1 LVQRLL
7 QRGRQGFEQR
17 EQHGERA
24 GSDLGKPKAL
34 PGTWITGSIKPNP
47 VARMAPS
54 STQTPQRGTGRGIGI
69 RTAAG
74 SDERAHGQLHV
85 YDGDGKGKSQA
96 ALGVVLRTI
105 GLGICEQKRTRVLL
119 LRFLKGPG
127 RAYDEDAA
135 IEALQQGFPHLIDQV
150 RTGRGDYFT
159 AEEATPF
166 DRQEAQRGW
175 DIAKGAIASDLY
187 SVVVLDELNPVLDL
201 GLLDADEVARTL
213 ACKPPGME
221 VICTG
226 RGAPKELVQLADLH
240 SEMRAHQQMDP
251 GITGIEIYTGDGKG
265 KSTSALGKGLQAIGR
280 GISQDKSHRVLILQW
295 LKGGAGYTEDAAIAA
310 LRESYPHLVD
320 HLRSGRDAI
329 VWRGQQQP
337 IDYVEA
343 ERAWEIARAAI
354 SSGLYK
360 TVILDEINP
369 TVDLELLPVEPIVQ
383 TLLRKPAET
392 EVILTGRCKNRLAY
406 FELASV
412 YSEMVCHKH
421 YAERGV
427 DLKRGVDY

>member
-1 LVQRLL
+1 MSP
-7 QRGRQGFEQR
+7 
-17 EQHGERA
+17 A
-24 GSDLGKPKAL
+24 
-34 PGTWITGSIKPNP
+34 
-47 VARMAPS
+47 S

-74 SDERAHGQLHV
+74 SDERVHGQLHV

-105 GLGICEQKRTRVLL
+105 GLGICERRQTRVLL

-127 RAYDEDAA
+127 RSYDEDAA

-150 RTGRGDYFT
+150 RTGRGDYFS
-159 AEEATPF
+159 AEEVTRF

-175 DIAKGAIASDLY
+175 DIAKGALASNLY

-201 GLLDADEVARTL
+201 GLLDVAEVVRVL
-213 ACKPPGME
+213 ATKPPGME
-221 VICTG
+221 IICTG
-226 RGAPKELVQLADLH
+226 RGAPRELIQLADLH
-240 SEMRAHQQMDP
+240 SEMRAHRRRLP
-251 GITGIEIYTGDGKG
+251 GELEEAEGGLSVSRGLDGIEIYTGEGKG
-265 KSTSALGKGLQAIGR
+265 KSTSALGKALQAIGR

-295 LKGGAGYTEDAAIAA
+295 LKGGNGYTEDAAIAA

-354 SSGLYK
+354 ASGLYK
-360 TVILDEINP
+360 TVILDELNP

-392 EVILTGRCKNRLAY
+392 EVIITGRCKSRPAY
-406 FELASV
+406 FDLASV
-412 YSEMVCHKH
+412 HSEMVCHKH

>member
-1 LVQRLL
+1 
-7 QRGRQGFEQR
+7 
-17 EQHGERA
+17 
-24 GSDLGKPKAL
+24 
-34 PGTWITGSIKPNP
+34 
-47 VARMAPS
+47 MAPQATS
-54 STQTPQRGTGRGIGI
+54 ATTTSRGTGRGIGI

-74 SDERAHGQLHV
+74 SSERSHGQLHV

-105 GLGICEQKRTRVLL
+105 GLGICEQKQTRVLL

-150 RTGRGDYFT
+150 RTGRGEFFG
-159 AEEATPF
+159 AEDVTRI
-166 DRQEAQRGW
+166 DIQEAQRGW
-175 DIAKGAIASDLY
+175 TIAKGAIASDLY

-201 GLLDADEVARTL
+201 GLLDPEEVVRTL
-213 ACKPPGME
+213 AAKPAGME
-221 VICTG
+221 VIVTG
-226 RGAPKELVQLADLH
+226 RGAPRSLVNIADLH
-240 SEMRAHQQMDP
+240 SEMRAHRRHDTPQQDLDGEVLTTA
-251 GITGIEIYTGDGKG
+251 GIDGIEVYTGEGKG
-265 KSTSALGKGLQAIGR
+265 KSTSALGKALQAIGR
-280 GISQDKSHRVLILQW
+280 GISQDKSHRVFILQW
-295 LKGGAGYTEDAAIAA
+295 LKGGSGYTEDAAIAA

-383 TLLRKPAET
+383 TLLRKPSET
-392 EVILTGRCKNRLAY
+392 EVILTGRCKHPPAY
-406 FELASV
+406 FDLASV
-412 YSEMVCHKH
+412 HSEMVCHKH

>member
-1 LVQRLL
+1 M
-7 QRGRQGFEQR
+7 
-17 EQHGERA
+17 
-24 GSDLGKPKAL
+24 SP
-34 PGTWITGSIKPNP
+34 
-47 VARMAPS
+47 
-54 STQTPQRGTGRGIGI
+54 STQTPQNQAQRGTGRGIGI

-74 SDERAHGQLHV
+74 ASERSHGQLHV
-85 YDGDGKGKSQA
+85 YDGEGKGKSQA

-105 GLGICEQKRTRVLL
+105 GLGICEQKQTRVLL

-127 RAYDEDAA
+127 RSYDEDAA

-150 RTGRGDYFT
+150 RTGRGEYFSADQVT
-159 AEEATPF
+159 RM

-175 DIAKGAIASDLY
+175 TIAKGALASELY

-201 GLLDADEVARTL
+201 GLLDQEEVVRTL
-213 ACKPPGME
+213 AAKPPGME
-221 VICTG
+221 VIVTG
-226 RGAPKELVQLADLH
+226 RGAPRSLVQIADLH
-240 SEMRAHQQMDP
+240 SEMRAHRRHDRGGADP
-251 GITGIEIYTGDGKG
+251 QAAELEAAGLEGIEVYTGEGKG
-265 KSTSALGKGLQAIGR
+265 KSTSALGKALQAIGR

-295 LKGGAGYTEDAAIAA
+295 LKGGKGYTEDAAIAA

-392 EVILTGRCKNRLAY
+392 EVILTGRCKHPPAY
-406 FELASV
+406 FDLASV
-412 YSEMVCHKH
+412 HSEMVCHKH

>member
-1 LVQRLL
+1 
-7 QRGRQGFEQR
+7 
-17 EQHGERA
+17 
-24 GSDLGKPKAL
+24 
-34 PGTWITGSIKPNP
+34 
-47 VARMAPS
+47 MS
-54 STQTPQRGTGRGIGI
+54 STQRPQRTTGRGIGI

-74 SDERAHGQLHV
+74 AEERAYGQLHV

-150 RTGRGDYFT
+150 RTGRGEFFT
-159 AEEATPF
+159 AEQASKF
-166 DRQEAQRGW
+166 DRKEAQRGW

-201 GLLDADEVARTL
+201 GLLDIDEVTRTL
-213 ACKPPGME
+213 AAKPAGME

-226 RGAPKELVQLADLH
+226 RGAPRPLIQLADLH
-240 SEMRAHQQMDP
+240 SEMRAHRRQSSAAGEDQQPQGLD
-251 GITGIEIYTGDGKG
+251 GIEIYTGEGKG

-295 LKGGAGYTEDAAIAA
+295 LKGGSGYTEDAAIAA

-329 VWRGQQQP
+329 VWRGQQLP

-383 TLLRKPAET
+383 TLLRKPTET
-392 EVILTGRCKNRLAY
+392 EVILTGRCKNRPAY
-406 FELASV
+406 FDLASV
-412 YSEMVCHKH
+412 HSEMVCHKH

>member
-1 LVQRLL
+1 M
-7 QRGRQGFEQR
+7 
-17 EQHGERA
+17 A
-24 GSDLGKPKAL
+24 GNRRPA
-34 PGTWITGSIKPNP
+34 
-47 VARMAPS
+47 V
-54 STQTPQRGTGRGIGI
+54 GIV
-69 RTAAG
+69 TAAD
-74 SDERAHGQLHV
+74 SRERSHGQLHI
-85 YDGDGKGKSQA
+85 YDGEGKGKSQA

-105 GLGICEQKRTRVLL
+105 GLGICEQRRTRVLL

-150 RTGRGDYFT
+150 RTGRGEHFGPEDVT
-159 AEEATPF
+159 RF

-175 DIAKGAIASDLY
+175 DIAKGAIASALY

-201 GLLDADEVARTL
+201 GLLDIEDVLRSLKAR
-213 ACKPPGME
+213 PEGME
-221 VICTG
+221 IIVTG
-226 RGAPKELVQLADLH
+226 RAAPRPLVQIADLH
-240 SEMRAHQQMDP
+240 SEMRAHRRPDP
-251 GITGIEIYTGDGKG
+251 DASNEQFDAQGAIEIYTGEGKG
-265 KSTSALGKGLQAIGR
+265 KSTSALGKALQAIGR

-295 LKGGAGYTEDAAIAA
+295 LKGGSGYTEDAAIAA

-329 VWRGQQQP
+329 VWRGQQEP

-360 TVILDEINP
+360 TVILDELNP
-369 TVDLELLPVEPIVQ
+369 SVDLELLPVEPIMQ

-392 EVILTGRCKNRLAY
+392 EVIITGRCKNSPAY
-406 FELASV
+406 FDLASV
-412 YSEMVCHKH
+412 HSEMVCHKH